1 MEVDFAGKTFYMV
14 DRLTGEAVE
23 IIVFVA
29 ILIKGVSQN
38 EKFCGT
44 LFSVKNE

>member
-1 MEVDFAGKTFYMV
+1 MNRKVVSETSNAEMV
-14 DRLTGEAVE
+14 TIPRAEYE
-23 IIVFVA
+23 EM
-29 ILIKGVSQN
+29 KGVSQN